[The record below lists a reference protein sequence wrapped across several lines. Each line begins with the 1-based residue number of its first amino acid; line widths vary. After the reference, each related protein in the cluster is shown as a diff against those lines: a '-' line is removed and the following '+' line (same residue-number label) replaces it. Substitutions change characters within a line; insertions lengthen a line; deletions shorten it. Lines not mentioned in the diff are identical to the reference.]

1 MLFRDTLKTAYTSL
15 QANRGRSAL
24 TMLGIVIGIS
34 SVILMVSVGQGAESI
49 ILGQIQGFGS
59 KNLFVEP
66 GREPHGP
73 SAFSSIFTN
82 SLKLEDVASLQD
94 TSRVPHAVDAA
105 PLVIGNT
112 RVTYGNT
119 EVSTTYGGT
128 TPAMQR
134 IMDFTIALGR
144 FFTQEEAYSQARVA
158 VLGEKVREE
167 LFGRS
172 SPVGELIKIKRV
184 TFRVVG
190 VMKPV
195 GSIGFQNFDD
205 RVFVPISSA
214 QKLLSGINHV
224 NFIMVRA
231 DSEARVAQT
240 KTDITLTLRERH
252 GIQNPDNDDFHVS
265 TQEDAAGRI
274 GIVTDILTILLS
286 SVAAISLIVGGIGIM
301 NIMLVSVTERTRE
314 IGLRKAVGA
323 TNGDILAQFLTES
336 VLLTLVGGIAG
347 VGAGITIAYGVS
359 LIATH
364 ALGYIWNFAL
374 PIDAVVLAFGVSAV
388 IGLVFGIY
396 PARRASRL
404 NPIDALRYE

>member
-1 MLFRDTLKTAYTSL
+1 
-15 QANRGRSAL
+15 
-24 TMLGIVIGIS
+24 
-34 SVILMVSVGQGAESI
+34 
-49 ILGQIQGFGS
+49 
-59 KNLFVEP
+59 
-66 GREPHGP
+66 
-73 SAFSSIFTN
+73 
-82 SLKLEDVASLQD
+82 
-94 TSRVPHAVDAA
+94 
-105 PLVIGNT
+105 
-112 RVTYGNT
+112 
-119 EVSTTYGGT
+119 
-128 TPAMQR
+128 
-134 IMDFTIALGR
+134 
-144 FFTQEEAYSQARVA
+144 
-158 VLGEKVREE
+158 
-167 LFGRS
+167 
-172 SPVGELIKIKRV
+172 VGELIKIKRV